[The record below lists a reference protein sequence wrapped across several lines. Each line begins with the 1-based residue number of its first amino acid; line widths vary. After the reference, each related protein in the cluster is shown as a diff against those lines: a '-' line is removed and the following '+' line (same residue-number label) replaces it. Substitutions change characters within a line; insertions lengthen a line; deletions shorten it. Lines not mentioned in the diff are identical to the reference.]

1 MKRKEGWDVKN
12 RVREE
17 QIERQMERIAFLLS
31 DSAVFYCILLY
42 RVCAMVFFQT
52 DSLFQIKMF
61 FIR

>member
-1 MKRKEGWDVKN
+1 MKNG
-12 RVREE
+12 VREE
-17 QIERQMERIAFLLS
+17 QRETDGADSFLLS